1 MRCVIVLIIL
11 SQLLACPTV
20 HAETYVTERNVS
32 IDRCGTAWF
41 ITRFVDAEAE
51 FQFFETGKTP
61 PPGITYAFFGS
72 RYFNKGPDCTFA
84 VMVKSHKKGGLKPLQ
99 QMNEQFN
106 DIFAWR
112 AGPDSMAR
120 HLREGIA
127 EIRKDNNSDLETYHR
142 LFVAFDFL
150 YLAYGG
156 DKAQMLPSRRRDMD
170 HLPLRML
177 LEFADDPDLR
187 SLPAYPAIGASLAPG
202 AKDFEKKIQAIYE
215 QLPLGSPS
223 MAPLDRNWV
232 SQCNEHGWHPD
243 TYGPLLRW
251 IELRTPTTPDRQALR
266 KMYLL
271 INQRLMTAAHE

>member
-1 MRCVIVLIIL
+1 MRFVLILMTLCWVMGRAVI
-11 SQLLACPTV
+11 

-51 FQFFETGKTP
+51 FLFFEPGKPP

-84 VMVKSHKKGGLKPLQ
+84 VMIKAHQKGGLKPLQ

-112 AGPDSMAR
+112 AVPDSLAR

-127 EIRKDNNSDLETYHR
+127 DLRKANDSDSDTYR
-142 LFVAFDFL
+142 RMFVAFDFL

-156 DKAQMLPSRRRDMD
+156 DKAQMLPSRQREMD
-170 HLPLRML
+170 HLPLRIL
-177 LEFADDPDLR
+177 LEFADEPGFR
-187 SLPAYPAIGASLAPG
+187 SLPAYPSIGTSLTPG
-202 AKDFEKKIQAIYE
+202 NEDFKKGIQAIYE
-215 QLPLGSPS
+215 QLPLESPS
-223 MAPLDRNWV
+223 MAPLDRAWV
-232 SQCNEHGWHPD
+232 LQCRERGWQTD
-243 TYGPLLRW
+243 TYGPLLNW
-251 IELRTPTTPDRQALR
+251 IELQAPTSQDRQALR
-266 KMYLL
+266 KIYLL
-271 INQRLMTAAHE
+271 IKQRVMNAAHE